1 MASIAVLA
9 GGVSAE
15 REISIKT
22 GNKIC
27 DSLKRNGYNVKLIDA
42 KDDFWLELIQFN
54 PDAAFIA
61 LHGRFGE
68 DGTIQGMLDVMN
80 IEYVGSG
87 VLASA
92 MAMDKIASKR
102 IFKALNMPIAEYVVL
117 DSALCANTTNDIV
130 SSIKFPVIVKPSCEG
145 SAIGINIANCEGELQ
160 DCLEQALEYDSNVL
174 VEEFVDGPEITV
186 GILGNEPQKVFETV
200 QIIYSNPFYDYDAK
214 YTPGKSTHLIP
225 ADLPGDVSEKCRELA
240 LEAHNALNCR
250 DFSRVDIKLSK
261 DLHRMAVLEVNTIP
275 GMTETS
281 LYPEAAAAAGYNFD
295 ELIDFLIKLPL
306 ERQAKRSKIS
316 TLSI

>member
-68 DGTIQGMLDVMN
+68 DGTIQGMLDMMN

-92 MAMDKIASKR
+92 VAMDKIATKR

-117 DSALCANTTNDIV
+117 DGTLCAYTTNDIV

-145 SAIGINIANCEGELQ
+145 SAIGINIANCESELQ

-186 GILGNEPQKVFETV
+186 GILGNEPQKVFEAV

-225 ADLPGDVSEKCRELA
+225 ADLPGDVSQKCRELA

-261 DLHRMAVLEVNTIP
+261 DLQRMAVLEVNTIP